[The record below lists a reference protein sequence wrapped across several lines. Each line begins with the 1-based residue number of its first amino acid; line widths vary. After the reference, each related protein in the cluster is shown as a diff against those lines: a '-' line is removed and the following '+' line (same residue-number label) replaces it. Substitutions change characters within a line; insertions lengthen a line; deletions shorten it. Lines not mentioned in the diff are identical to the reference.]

1 MKIKKTSKNAQFSYW
16 NKRRKGKKQ
25 STIAK
30 EHKITRQA
38 VNKSI
43 KLQERDIL
51 FRLLDTARSS
61 GILVE
66 WQDVEQGI
74 LIGISPQL
82 GNIPC
87 ILIIDDHNEI
97 QLFYDQTK
105 NTNEKIKKQILMKMQ
120 NLLKN
125 ILQIN
130 INQTDSFQDIIKKIT
145 T

>member
-1 MKIKKTSKNAQFSYW
+1 MKGTPKNAQFTYW

-30 EHKITRQA
+30 EHNITRQA

-66 WQDVEQGI
+66 WQDVERGI

-87 ILIIDDHNEI
+87 ILILDDHNEI
-97 QLFYDQTK
+97 QLFYDQT
-105 NTNEKIKKQILMKMQ
+105 NNSNAQIKKKIYTKMQ
-120 NLLKN
+120 DLLKN

-130 INQTDSFQDIIKKIT
+130 INQTDSFQDIINKT
-145 T
+145 TT